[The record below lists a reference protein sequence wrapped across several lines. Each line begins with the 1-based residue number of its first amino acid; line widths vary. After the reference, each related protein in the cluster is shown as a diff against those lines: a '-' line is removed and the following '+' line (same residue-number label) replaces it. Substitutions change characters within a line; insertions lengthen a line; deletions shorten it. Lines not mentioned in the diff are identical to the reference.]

1 MRKLIRIA
9 DGVIAS
15 FLVVIFAFVIYG
27 STALPSELNIS
38 SDADKT
44 IARLYSVSSVSE
56 KSVDYQSAD
65 AVGENKSEL
74 NFLGI
79 VPVKEE
85 SIKNVSEKKVYVSGQ
100 SFGIKLYT
108 NGVIVVGTK
117 DITVNGKTVN
127 PAKQAG
133 IEVGDVIVSINSQK
147 VYSSDRVQQILND
160 NNGRSF
166 EICINRGGDY
176 KTVTLVPVYSDSEG
190 CYKAGMWVRDST
202 AGIGTITFYNP
213 SNSTVAALGH
223 PITDVDTGKI
233 MPILNGE
240 AVETMVT
247 SVAKSSPNETGSVC
261 CEFLSQ
267 TIGTLKENTN
277 QGVYG
282 KYNEGVDLSQYHEY
296 SVAKK
301 QEVEKG
307 FCQIITTVDES
318 GPQVYS
324 AEITKIYYNDEEKN
338 MIIKITDDKLIKKTG
353 GIVQGMSGSPI
364 IQNGKLIGAITHV
377 IVSEPKKGYAVFAE
391 TMLEISEN

>member
-1 MRKLIRIA
+1 MRKFIRIA

-166 EICINRGGDY
+166 EICINRAGDY
-176 KTVTLVPVYSDSEG
+176 KTLTLVPVYSEAEG

-338 MIIKITDDKLIKKTG
+338 MIIKIT
-353 GIVQGMSGSPI
+353 
-364 IQNGKLIGAITHV
+364 
-377 IVSEPKKGYAVFAE
+377 
-391 TMLEISEN
+391 